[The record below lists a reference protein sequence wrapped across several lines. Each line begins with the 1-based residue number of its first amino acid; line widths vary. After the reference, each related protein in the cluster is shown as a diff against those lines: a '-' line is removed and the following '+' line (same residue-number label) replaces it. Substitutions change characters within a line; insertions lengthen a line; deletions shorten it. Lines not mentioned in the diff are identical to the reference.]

1 VFRLNVGNM
10 LFLAFGVP
18 IIGVVAASVL
28 SAADTRRPP
37 SLFMTLSRRS
47 AIVAIAPPL
56 AMLIIFYSLAAHMFF
71 ALGGWPRSIG
81 EAGFPPTL
89 ILHADVA
96 MRFFVTLAR
105 IGIFLVPV
113 ATLCCVATRRA
124 RRLMPYLGLYVAA
137 SVIALGVMLLA
148 PARFLYW
155 WWD

>member
-1 VFRLNVGNM
+1 M

-113 ATLCCVATRRA
+113 AHSAVLRPAARVGSCRTSASMW
-124 RRLMPYLGLYVAA
+124 RRLSSPSA
-137 SVIALGVMLLA
+137 
-148 PARFLYW
+148 
-155 WWD
+155 